1 MYSYSMFNKPYG
13 CVSARRD
20 DTFPTVIDYFKELN
34 NDNLKVLL
42 TGGNSIIIKDH
53 LNIDFIYDENLLLEG
68 LLDIYT
74 KNE

>member
-1 MYSYSMFNKPYG
+1 MGN
-13 CVSARRD
+13 
-20 DTFPTVIDYFKELN
+20 
-34 NDNLKVLL
+34 NLKVLL
-42 TGGNSIIIKDH
+42 TGGNSLIIKDH